1 MKTFLFFLG
10 IFILSSTHAQELDS
24 PKPQAEA
31 AVYDKDVIDLDAMN
45 SPSFERANYP
55 GGEQK
60 FYQFI
65 SDQVK
70 YPTRCMDEGISGK
83 VVVRFTVNKN
93 GELSNFKPMKTVAA
107 CPEFTHET
115 IRILKRSKRWNPGKK
130 DGLPI
135 NSYFEIPLMF
145 NMQ

>member
-1 MKTFLFFLG
+1 MKSFFFFLG
-10 IFILSSTHAQELDS
+10 IFLPFILQAQTSDTEDAPVKS
-24 PKPQAEA
+24 AEI
-31 AVYDKDVIDLDAMN
+31 DVVDLDAMN

-60 FYQFI
+60 FYKFI

-83 VVVRFTVNKN
+83 VVVRFTVTKN

-145 NMQ
+145 NLQ